1 MKNKKPISRHKA
13 QQLLHNPVATNTDL
27 SIREAVERGMDVSLP
42 SLLDD
47 WYGWHQDVNIRNYDL
62 LWYLASEVSN
72 EHDLTHNQADA
83 VVRHTLT
90 SLGVDLR

>member
-1 MKNKKPISRHKA
+1 MKNN
-13 QQLLHNPVATNTDL
+13 LNPVAK
-27 SIREAVERGMDVSLP
+27 SKVPSVREAVERGMTVCLP

-62 LWYLASEVSN
+62 LWYLASEVAN

-90 SLGVDLR
+90 SLGVDLGDNA